1 MVRLTGTIEIDG
13 RRASLDWTISGEG
26 IKDGPGLSSENVRV
40 TVGSLAV
47 APSPTPTPE
56 TPVDAPAP
64 VEPKSFEDMN
74 KTELQVECST
84 RGLATTGTKADLL
97 ARLTAPEVEVVEE
110 AVAEPT
116 TEEGEGNGGESTS
129 E

>member
-84 RGLATTGTKADLL
+84 RGLPTTGTKADLIE
-97 ARLTAPEVEVVEE
+97 RLTTNGEE
-110 AVAEPT
+110 GEAEAEPT
-116 TEEGEGNGGESTS
+116 TEGEGIGGESTS

>member
-1 MVRLTGTIEIDG
+1 M
-13 RRASLDWTISGEG
+13 
-26 IKDGPGLSSENVRV
+26 
-40 TVGSLAV
+40 
-47 APSPTPTPE
+47 
-56 TPVDAPAP
+56 
-64 VEPKSFEDMN
+64 
-74 KTELQVECST
+74 QQ

>member
-1 MVRLTGTIEIDG
+1 MARLTGYVEING
-13 RRASLDWTISGEG
+13 IRAALDWTITEKGIIEG
-26 IKDGPGLSSENVRV
+26 AGLSSAGVVVVREAI
-40 TVGSLAV
+40 LE
-47 APSPTPTPE
+47 PSPTPTPE

-116 TEEGEGNGGESTS
+116 TEEGEGNGGESAS